1 MADARGVLLALLG
14 YHAICVF
21 FWEPSQIRMRA
32 VNSDEF
38 DYIIVGAGSAGCV
51 LANRLS
57 ELRNV
62 SVLLI
67 EAGGVDSHRDIHVPL
82 AHFNLQGTS
91 VDWQFQTTPQ
101 RYSSHAMLSQ
111 KSQWPRGKVLG
122 GSSTINSMI
131 YIRGH
136 PQDYDNWEENGA
148 KGWSWNNILPYFIK
162 SENYKGNDG
171 KPGHRGYSG
180 PLIVEKPQYVTEVAK
195 ISQNA
200 LQELG
205 IPISGSDGTSK
216 PGAHATMQTTNK
228 GRRWSTASAYL
239 HPARYRENLFVLTR
253 THVRRL
259 ELKGSQVE
267 GVWVVNTGEEVTGR
281 EMFYRA
287 RREVILSAGAI
298 GSPHI
303 LLLSGIGPLKRLKA
317 AHINVVK
324 DLPVGKNLQDHL
336 MLPLSHKIE
345 NVPPEECI
353 CFTEP
358 CATSPVALAKYLL
371 FHQGMSAITPIELIW
386 FANSDN
392 PLDGKSRS
400 DLQLVFVGGL
410 FDQST
415 TLHITGVGSHM
426 APTTFGRQYFDGS
439 PLNGFMI
446 LPILLAPKSVGELW
460 LEPHNPLM
468 RPSINPNYLDHP
480 DDVEVLLRGVRLAQ
494 RLVNTTAY
502 ANLTITLTALG
513 ARSPYEPD
521 SDDFWR
527 WFIRQV
533 AMTVY
538 HPVGTCKMG
547 REDDESAVVTPELK
561 VKGIKKLRVVDASV
575 MPTIVT
581 GNTNA
586 PTIMIAEKAA
596 YLIKVDYYR

>member
-1 MADARGVLLALLG
+1 
-14 YHAICVF
+14 
-21 FWEPSQIRMRA
+21 MRA
-32 VNSDEF
+32 VTGDEF

-57 ELRNV
+57 ELKNV

-67 EAGGVDSHRDIHVPL
+67 EAGGVDSHRDLHIPL
-82 AHFNLQGTS
+82 SHFNLQGTS
-91 VDWQFQTTPQ
+91 VDWQFQSTPQ
-101 RYSSHAMLSQ
+101 RHSSHAMLSQ

-122 GSSTINSMI
+122 GTSSINSMI
-131 YIRGH
+131 YSRGH
-136 PQDYDNWEENGA
+136 PQDYDSWEKNGA
-148 KGWSWNNILPYFIK
+148 KGWGWSDVLPYFIK
-162 SENYKGNDG
+162 SENYRGNDG

-195 ISQNA
+195 IFRNA

-205 IPISGSDGTSK
+205 IPMSGSDGTSH

-239 HPARYRENLFVLTR
+239 HPARYRENLFVLTH
-253 THVRRL
+253 THVRQL
-259 ELKGSQVE
+259 ELNGNLVE
-267 GVWVVNTGEEVTGR
+267 GVLVVNAGEEVIGR
-281 EMFYRA
+281 EKFYRA
-287 RREVILSAGAI
+287 RREVILSAGTI

-303 LLLSGIGPLKRLKA
+303 LQLSGIGPLKHLKA

-345 NVPPEECI
+345 NISPEECI

-358 CATSPVALAKYLL
+358 CATSPIALAKYLL
-371 FHQGMSAITPIELIW
+371 LHQGMSTITPIEMNW

-392 PLDGKSRS
+392 LFDNKSRS
-400 DLQLVFVGGL
+400 DLQIIFVGGL
-410 FDQST
+410 FDQVS
-415 TLHITGVGSHM
+415 TLHITNVGSHM
-426 APTTFGRQYFDGS
+426 ASVTFGRQYFDGS
-439 PLNGFMI
+439 PINGFMI
-446 LPILLAPKSVGELW
+446 FPILLGPKSVGELW

-468 RPSINPNYLDHP
+468 YPNINPNYLEHP
-480 DDVEVLLRGVRLAQ
+480 EDVEVLLKGVRLAQ
-494 RLVNTTAY
+494 RVVNTTAY
-502 ANLTITLTALG
+502 ANLSLTLTALK
-513 ARSPYEPD
+513 ARSPYTPD
-521 SDDFWR
+521 SDNFWR

-533 AMTVY
+533 AMTSY

-547 REDDESAVVTPELK
+547 RADDESAVVTPDLK
-561 VKGIKKLRVVDASV
+561 VKGIKKLRVADASV

-596 YLIKVDYYR
+596 DLIKEDYNYSL